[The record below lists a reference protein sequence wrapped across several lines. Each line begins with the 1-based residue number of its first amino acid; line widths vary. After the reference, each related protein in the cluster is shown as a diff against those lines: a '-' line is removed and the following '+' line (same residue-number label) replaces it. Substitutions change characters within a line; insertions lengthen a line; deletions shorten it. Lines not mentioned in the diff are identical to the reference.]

1 MGVYLPFNRADLPK
15 PIPVR
20 SPNAF
25 GDPLVIE
32 RHAHEVRCTCVNDPL
47 AMPARRP
54 IIMPRASAAWQR
66 AAPNVLTIFRLL
78 LAAAF
83 FMTLSFWRYPTDV
96 LNSGGPKLHGPI
108 VFYLVAAAL
117 FIVAAVTD
125 VIDGLLARR
134 WKVTS
139 KFGRVMDPFADKVL
153 VIGGFVMLASPLFH
167 VRLEGNTHL
176 QISGVSALM
185 TIVILGRELLV
196 TSLRGLLESKGFNF
210 AASKAGKAKMLVQS
224 VAIPTI
230 LITLGIMSAI
240 PNTTGRWIIDI
251 TVWVTV
257 AVTILSGW
265 PYVMRAVQSLP
276 LTGDDEHE

>member
-1 MGVYLPFNRADLPK
+1 M
-15 PIPVR
+15 
-20 SPNAF
+20 
-25 GDPLVIE
+25 
-32 RHAHEVRCTCVNDPL
+32 NDPL
-47 AMPARRP
+47 AMPTRRP
-54 IIMPRASAAWQR
+54 ILLPRASAAWQR
-66 AAPNVLTIFRLL
+66 AAPNILTIFRLL

-83 FMTLSFWRYPTDV
+83 FITLSFWRYPTE
-96 LNSGGPKLHGPI
+96 LLGTRLPTLGKPI
-108 VFYLVAAAL
+108 GFYLVAAAL

-125 VIDGLLARR
+125 IVDGMLARR
-134 WKVTS
+134 WQVTS

-167 VRLEGNTHL
+167 VRLGGNTHL

-224 VAIPTI
+224 IAIPTV
-230 LITLGIMSAI
+230 LITLGIMPAL
-240 PNTTGRWIIDI
+240 PDTPGRWIIDI
-251 TVWVTV
+251 TVWVTI

-265 PYVMRAVQSLP
+265 PYVMRAVQTLP
-276 LTGDDEHE
+276 LTGDDDHE